1 MTSRITKAEG
11 SADGVHRLV
20 DMVVEEVSLVDRA
33 ANKHRFLIVKRD
45 DAMDDHTQNYDQTNE
60 APHRGASQRRLGR
73 DDGRRT
79 GARRGR

>member
-33 ANKHRFLIVKRD
+33 ANKHRFLRP
-45 DAMDDHTQNYDQTNE
+45 MRRRTT
-60 APHRGASQRRLGR
+60 PRPRRLMTPIRTRGPSPMAR
-73 DDGRRT
+73 PSVRRS
-79 GARRGR
+79 RRSRA